1 MGIYCASNGYK
12 VAKDQKRDN
21 MDKLIDIPDKYQIEW
36 EGMPEFVQEPQKP
49 FAKIIVRFD
58 TEQDLQDFAKLIGQK
73 LTPKTKSI
81 WHPQLI
87 RGKNAG
93 LRYTD
98 AT

>member
-1 MGIYCASNGYK
+1 MGTYYALNGYK

>member
-1 MGIYCASNGYK
+1 MGTYCALNGYK

-58 TEQDLQDFAKLIGQK
+58 TEQDLQEFAKLIGQK